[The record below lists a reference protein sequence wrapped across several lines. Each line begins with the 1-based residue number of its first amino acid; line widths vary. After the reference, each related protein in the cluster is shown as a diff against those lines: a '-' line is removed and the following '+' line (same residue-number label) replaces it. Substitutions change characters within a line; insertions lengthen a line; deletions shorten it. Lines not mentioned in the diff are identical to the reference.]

1 MLVGGFGTR
10 LRPLTLDVK
19 KELMPVANRPFLEH
33 VLAHLAK
40 HGIEEAILTTGYLAE
55 AFEAFPL
62 EHAHGVKL
70 TIVKEDEPLDSCGA
84 VKNVEDLIDGTF
96 LVCNGDILT
105 SLDITALVAYH
116 RERETLG
123 TLALKAVDD
132 PSAYGL
138 VPIDDDGRIERFV
151 EKPRPGADIVTN
163 LINAGTYVLEPEA
176 LNYVPGGEPF
186 SFEGGVRSGGR
197 VDVGLFPLLLAEG
210 EALYGFVSNDYW
222 LDIGSPAKY
231 LQANN
236 DVLDGLAGL
245 GPLGVERERGV
256 WIGRS
261 SDVDPS
267 ANIVG
272 PVAIGDNVKIGRG
285 AVVGPR
291 TTLGH
296 DVEIG
301 EETTV
306 SGSVAHDGVRI
317 DNAVVV
323 RDSTIG
329 ANSTIGHGTEITAAV
344 IGARVAVGADN
355 ELREGIRLWPGLD
368 TGDRGITFTR

>member
-1 MLVGGFGTR
+1 
-10 LRPLTLDVK
+10 
-19 KELMPVANRPFLEH
+19 
-33 VLAHLAK
+33 
-40 HGIEEAILTTGYLAE
+40 
-55 AFEAFPL
+55 
-62 EHAHGVKL
+62 
-70 TIVKEDEPLDSCGA
+70 
-84 VKNVEDLIDGTF
+84 
-96 LVCNGDILT
+96 
-105 SLDITALVAYH
+105 
-116 RERETLG
+116 
-123 TLALKAVDD
+123 
-132 PSAYGL
+132 
-138 VPIDDDGRIERFV
+138 
-151 EKPRPGADIVTN
+151 
-163 LINAGTYVLEPEA
+163 
-176 LNYVPGGEPF
+176 
-186 SFEGGVRSGGR
+186 
-197 VDVGLFPLLLAEG
+197 
-210 EALYGFVSNDYW
+210 
-222 LDIGSPAKY
+222 
-231 LQANN
+231 
-236 DVLDGLAGL
+236 
-245 GPLGVERERGV
+245 V